1 MCSLVV
7 FLQALEN
14 KKTNISGY
22 STGPWSLAGWD
33 STKLGSRSL
42 SSMGGGFEWAFYW
55 DPFLGRLD
63 DVRFPDDG
71 AKKGLEKLLEE
82 GSLIVPH
89 DAKEALNEMQT
100 RMSTYGVVEKKNRD
114 SSTGTGKESGEAIE
128 MIGAMLK
135 STRQEDR
142 EETEVGSVLS
152 QNMSE
157 E

>member
-1 MCSLVV
+1 
-7 FLQALEN
+7 
-14 KKTNISGY
+14 
-22 STGPWSLAGWD
+22 
-33 STKLGSRSL
+33 
-42 SSMGGGFEWAFYW
+42 MGGGFEWAFYW

-82 GSLIVPH
+82 GSLIVPY

-100 RMSTYGVVEKKNRD
+100 RMLTYGVVEKKNED
-114 SSTGTGKESGEAIE
+114 SRTGTGTEKESGEAIE

-142 EETEVGSVLS
+142 EESEVEVDSVMS
-152 QNMSE
+152 QSMSE